1 MPPSD
6 PFAGKT
12 ISHYRILE
20 KIGGG
25 GMGVVYKA
33 EDTRLGRHV
42 ALKFLPESV
51 ADDPHTLARF
61 DREARAASAL
71 NHPNICTIYDVGES
85 EVDGKVRAFIAMEF
99 LEGETLRHEI
109 NGRPL
114 ELDQLL
120 TLSLEITDALEA
132 AHAKG
137 IIHRDIKPANIFVTK
152 RGHAKILDF
161 GLAKVGA
168 SQNSGITA
176 APTAD
181 QHPPEEVM
189 TSPGSAV
196 GTVAYMSPEQVRGKD
211 LDARTDLFSFGV
223 VLYEMATGAMPFRG
237 ETPGVIF
244 DAILNREPVAPAR
257 VNPGVSPKLEAI
269 IARAL
274 EKDRALR
281 YQHASDF
288 HAELQRLKRDS
299 GSGHSAIYQSP
310 QQPHRTHDAPAA
322 GPGSDTIIAP
332 IDDRVASDRRS
343 DIRSDPRSGPR
354 PDLGSGSR
362 PDSRSASGRQSGA
375 PPEAA
380 AESPFT
386 RAVPFE
392 ERLERRA
399 EMISTARERRSKR
412 GAVVRLIAVLAI
424 VAALA
429 AGAFYVWKERVPPP
443 IPSAKDWQQLTF
455 FNDSVVYPALSPDGR
470 MLAYLRGNSS
480 WMAEGQVYVQ
490 LLAGGSPVQLTHDDT
505 IKLALA
511 FSPDNSF
518 VSYGTIDPWNV
529 YQVNVLGGESSL
541 MLPNASSPSWIDDG
555 KNLLYSEIEGG
566 GLHMILVTSDLARG
580 NRRVVYAPAQQR
592 GMVHHSY
599 LSPDGKWV
607 LIVTMDGSGQISPCS
622 IIPFHGATQ
631 PRELT
636 PPGGECRDTAWSHD
650 GKWMYFD
657 YDTGAGFHIWRRR
670 FPDGD
675 LEQVTQG
682 PTTQENIA
690 MAADGKFMVTSVGS
704 SESTAYYHDKDG
716 DTPVSSMGNTYAPKF
731 SSDGKK
737 IYFLQINGQTH
748 EAELWVKDVHSD
760 HADPVLPGYGMASYS
775 ISADD
780 KYVAFAQ
787 RDQHAASV
795 WVAPTSRRSSPVKI
809 SGDRIEDFPRFLP
822 DGDIAVRGNENGK
835 NYLFVEK
842 QDGSARRK
850 VSDKPLVDFYAVSRD
865 GKFALVYLNAADEN
879 IPAYGM
885 LQPLDGGEPR
895 LICRTF
901 CDMRWDQS
909 GKYVFMRM
917 GLRGGTVVA
926 VPKDPATDS
935 AHMSIDGFSTP
946 KDVENEKGAIYIKHP
961 VEDALD
967 PTTYVYTDVSV
978 RRNLYKIPLE

>member
-6 PFAGKT
+6 PLPGKT

-51 ADDPHTLARF
+51 ADDAHTLARF

-85 EVDGKVRAFIAMEF
+85 EVDGKTRAFIAMEF
-99 LEGETLRHEI
+99 LEGATLRHEI

-120 TLSLEITDALEA
+120 TLSLEITEALEA

-152 RGHAKILDF
+152 PGHAKILDF

-223 VLYEMATGAMPFRG
+223 VLYEMATGSMPFRG

-244 DAILNREPVAPAR
+244 DAILNREPVLPSR
-257 VNPGVSPKLEAI
+257 VNPEVSPKLEAI

-299 GSGHSAIYQSP
+299 SSGHSAVYQSP
-310 QQPHRTHDAPAA
+310 GQSPQAPHRPQVVPSA
-322 GPGSDTIIAP
+322 GPGSDTILAP
-332 IDDRVASDRRS
+332 AYTPPPSS
-343 DIRSDPRSGPR
+343 RSGTAQQR
-354 PDLGSGSR
+354 TT
-362 PDSRSASGRQSGA
+362 
-375 PPEAA
+375 PESTAT
-380 AESPFT
+380 SPLT
-386 RAVPFE
+386 HAVTFE
-392 ERLERRA
+392 QRLERRA
-399 EMISTARERRSKR
+399 EQISADKIRAKR
-412 GAVVRLIAVLAI
+412 GITRRLIIGAV
-424 VAALA
+424 ALA
-429 AGAFYVWKERVPPP
+429 AIAAAAFYVWKQRVPPP
-443 IPSAKDWQQLTF
+443 IANPKDWIQVTF

-480 WMAEGQVYVQ
+480 WMSEGQIYVQ
-490 LLAGGSPVQLTHDDT
+490 LLTGGTPVQVTHDQFM
-505 IKLALA
+505 KLALA
-511 FSPDNSF
+511 FSPDS
-518 VSYGTIDPWNV
+518 SLITYGTVNPWNV
-529 YQVNVLGGESSL
+529 YQASVLGGGEPSL
-541 MLPNASSPSWIDDG
+541 MLPNASSPSWIDKG
-555 KNLLYSEIEGG
+555 KSLLYSEIVGG
-566 GLHMILVTSDLARG
+566 GLHMVLVTSDPSRG
-580 NRRVVYAPAQQR
+580 NRRVVYAPAEER
-592 GMVHHSY
+592 GMVHHSH

-607 LIVTMDGSGQISPCS
+607 LIVTMDGAGQVGPCS
-622 IIPFHGATQ
+622 IIPFQNATQ

-636 PPGGECRDTAWSHD
+636 PPGSVCRDTAWSPD

-657 YDTGAGFHIWRRR
+657 YDTGSGFHIYRMRY
-670 FPDGD
+670 PGGD
-675 LEQVTQG
+675 LEQITQG

-690 MAADGKFMVTSVGS
+690 MADDGKFLVTSVGN
-704 SESTAYYHDKDG
+704 SESTAYFHDKDG
-716 DTPVSSMGNTYAPKF
+716 DTALSSIGNTYLPRF
-731 SSDGKK
+731 SRDGKK
-737 IYFLQINGQTH
+737 IYFLQVNPQTH
-748 EAELWVKDVHSD
+748 DAELWVKEIHSD
-760 HADPVLPGYGMASYS
+760 HTDPVVPGYGMEFYT
-775 ISADD
+775 ISPDD
-780 KYVAFAQ
+780 KTVAFVQ
-787 RDQHAASV
+787 RDRHSSSV
-795 WVAPTSRRSSPVKI
+795 WVAPTDRRGPPVKI
-809 SGDRIEDFPRFLP
+809 SGDRIEDGPFFLP
-822 DGDIAVRGNENGK
+822 SGDILVRGNENGK
-835 NYLFVEK
+835 NYLFEEK
-842 QDGSARRK
+842 QDGSGRRK
-850 VSDKPLVDFYAVSRD
+850 ILAKPIVEYYGGSPD
-865 GKFALVYLNAADEN
+865 GKWAYVYLAVTDPN
-879 IPAYGM
+879 IPAYGV
-885 LQPLDGGEPR
+885 LQPLDGSEP
-895 LICRTF
+895 IVMCRAF
-901 CDMRWDQS
+901 CSMVWERT
-909 GKYVFMRM
+909 GKYVLM
-917 GLRGGTVVA
+917 GVGLHPSSVIA
-926 VPKDPATDS
+926 VPKDPATGYPQMPGRPFS
-935 AHMSIDGFSTP
+935 AAEDALG
-946 KDVENEKGAIYIKHP
+946 EKGTILIKRP

-967 PTTYVYTDVSV
+967 VNTYVYTDNVV
-978 RRNLYKIPLE
+978 RRNLYIIPLE